1 MIHSLINP
9 SVIAI
14 KGFNRNWPEGLR
26 YGNHKY
32 CGLKILDYR
41 VEQRLTKIQLLHKLL
56 LHLKHKILMQCII
69 EWYQLSAGLIG
80 QILVTPSIQVNY
92 VNSIWLQNLLNF
104 MAASQ
109 IKHFT
114 NTFLTA
120 NHQRKNDK
128 SIMAEVSKIHLSKQS
143 NI

>member
-92 VNSIWLQNLLNF
+92 VNSIWLQ
-104 MAASQ
+104 
-109 IKHFT
+109 
-114 NTFLTA
+114 
-120 NHQRKNDK
+120 D
-128 SIMAEVSKIHLSKQS
+128 
-143 NI
+143 